1 MRPNPF
7 LVARQPPAKVRGK
20 IVRSDVSNA
29 ETDSTASDRSFRRLV
44 QRIEGAEMITEG
56 ARYMSEDPAKFY
68 GSAVLTLRR
77 DSDASPRAS
86 ETTRSLLAELRLKR
100 LIEERLYLEI
110 LRHLGNEATET
121 FDWQARESQETGEH
135 RVFMDFECVLAVMSH
150 AGGQVSH

>member
-20 IVRSDVSNA
+20 IVRSDMSDVESVC
-29 ETDSTASDRSFRRLV
+29 TAADRRFRHLV

-77 DSDASPRAS
+77 DSDASPK
-86 ETTRSLLAELRLKR
+86 TTHENGPLLEDLRLRR
-100 LIEERLYLEI
+100 LIEERLYREI
-110 LRHLGNEATET
+110 LRHLGSEATET

-135 RVFMDFECVLAVMSH
+135 RVLMDFECVLAVMSH
-150 AGGQVSH
+150 ADGRVSH

>member
-20 IVRSDVSNA
+20 IVRSHMSNS
-29 ETDSTASDRSFRRLV
+29 EVDCTESDRRFRRLV
-44 QRIEGAEMITEG
+44 QRIEGAEIITEG

-77 DSDASPRAS
+77 DSDASTRAS
-86 ETTRSLLAELRLKR
+86 ESTRSLLEDLRLKR
-100 LIEERLYLEI
+100 LIEERLYREI
-110 LRHLGNEATET
+110 IRHLGNEATET
-121 FDWQARESQETGEH
+121 FEWQARESQEIGEH
-135 RVFMDFECVLAVMSH
+135 RVFIDFECVLAVVSH